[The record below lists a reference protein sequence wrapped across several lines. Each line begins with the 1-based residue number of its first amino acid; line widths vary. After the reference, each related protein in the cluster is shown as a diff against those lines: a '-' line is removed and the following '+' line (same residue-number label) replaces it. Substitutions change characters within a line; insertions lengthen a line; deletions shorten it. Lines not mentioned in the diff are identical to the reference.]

1 MSPETYYKVVLLLL
15 ARDSVAL
22 GFSLANFFANGGKE
36 ILINSAAQYGGYI
49 AATAVGNSITPE
61 ILIPVFANSKLAT
74 DFLQLSNNL
83 PGQPERVATVAL
95 VFSTAG
101 LLTKTGDIPTNA
113 TMGGLIAAFADY
125 MGSVVNSGNVPFVYR
140 RSKRMNLTFKQHM
153 QMQLLLLGL
162 LVAISGC
169 SIVIIY
175 STKSL
180 IRRSWLFFKKSIK
193 TIKKFRLKR
202 LNNSNSILVK
212 WVKLND

>member
-1 MSPETYYKVVLLLL
+1 MSPEIYYRILFFMLT
-15 ARDSVAL
+15 RNSVAL

-61 ILIPVFANSKLAT
+61 ILIPVFANSKLAA
-74 DFLQLSNNL
+74 DFLQFSNNM
-83 PGQPERVATVAL
+83 PGQPERVATVAF

-113 TMGGLIAAFADY
+113 TMGALIAAFADY
-125 MGSVVNSGNVPFVYR
+125 MGSVVNSGNVPFGYR
-140 RSKRMNLTFKQHM
+140 RPKRMNLTFKQHM

-175 STKSL
+175 VTKIL
-180 IRRSWLFFKKSIK
+180 IKRSRLFFKKSIK

>member
-1 MSPETYYKVVLLLL
+1 M
-15 ARDSVAL
+15 
-22 GFSLANFFANGGKE
+22 
-36 ILINSAAQYGGYI
+36 
-49 AATAVGNSITPE
+49 
-61 ILIPVFANSKLAT
+61 
-74 DFLQLSNNL
+74 
-83 PGQPERVATVAL
+83 PGQPERVATVAF

-113 TMGGLIAAFADY
+113 TMGTLIVAFADY
-125 MGSVVNSGNVPFVYR
+125 MGSVVNSGNVPFIY
-140 RSKRMNLTFKQHM
+140 KRPKLINLTFKQHV

-175 STKSL
+175 FTKSL

-212 WVKLND
+212 

>member
-1 MSPETYYKVVLLLL
+1 MSPEIYYRILFFMLTQN
-15 ARDSVAL
+15 SVAL

-61 ILIPVFANSKLAT
+61 ILIPVFANSKLAA
-74 DFLQLSNNL
+74 DFLQFSNNM
-83 PGQPERVATVAL
+83 PGQPERVATVAF
-95 VFSTAG
+95 VFFTAG

-113 TMGGLIAAFADY
+113 TMGALIAAFADY
-125 MGSVVNSGNVPFVYR
+125 MGSVVNSGNVPFGYR
-140 RSKRMNLTFKQHM
+140 RPKRMNLTFKQHM

-175 STKSL
+175 VTKIL
-180 IRRSWLFFKKSIK
+180 IKRSRLFFEKSIK

>member
-1 MSPETYYKVVLLLL
+1 MTKHYGSRNLLQSCVPYLGSGFS
-15 ARDSVAL
+15 RS

-113 TMGGLIAAFADY
+113 TMGALIAAFADY
-125 MGSVVNSGNVPFVYR
+125 MGSVVNSGNVPFFYR
-140 RSKRMNLTFKQHM
+140 RPKRMNLTFKQHM

-162 LVAISGC
+162 LVAISG
-169 SIVIIY
+169 VIY
-175 STKSL
+175 FTKSL
-180 IRRSWLFFKKSIK
+180 IRRSWLFFKKLIK
-193 TIKKFRLKR
+193 TIKKFRKTYF
-202 LNNSNSILVK
+202 NNNLIK
-212 WVKLND
+212 NNITIKKN

>member
-1 MSPETYYKVVLLLL
+1 MSPETYYKVVLFLLT
-15 ARDSVAL
+15 RDSVAL

-83 PGQPERVATVAL
+83 PGQPEKVATVAS

-113 TMGGLIAAFADY
+113 TMGALIAAFADY

-180 IRRSWLFFKKSIK
+180 IIILKDCISTLRFRPK
-193 TIKKFRLKR
+193 TELKQ
-202 LNNSNSILVK
+202 S
-212 WVKLND
+212 

>member
-1 MSPETYYKVVLLLL
+1 MSPETYYKVVFLLL

-36 ILINSAAQYGGYI
+36 IIINGAAQYGDYI
-49 AATAVGNSITPE
+49 AARAVGNSITPE

-95 VFSTAG
+95 LFSTAG
-101 LLTKTGDIPTNA
+101 LITKTGDIPTNA
-113 TMGGLIAAFADY
+113 TMGALIAAFADY
-125 MGSVVNSGNVPFVYR
+125 MGCVVSSGNVPFVYR
-140 RSKRMNLTFKQHM
+140 RSKRMNLSFKQHM

-169 SIVIIY
+169 SIVIFY

-180 IRRSWLFFKKSIK
+180 IRRSWLVFKKS
-193 TIKKFRLKR
+193 IKKFRLKR

>member
-1 MSPETYYKVVLLLL
+1 MSPETYYRIVFLML

-36 ILINSAAQYGGYI
+36 ILFNSAAQYGGYI

-74 DFLQLSNNL
+74 DFLQFSNNM
-83 PGQPERVATVAL
+83 PGQPGRVATVAF

-113 TMGGLIAAFADY
+113 TMGALIAAFADY
-125 MGSVVNSGNVPFVYR
+125 MSSVTSSGPTPFIHR
-140 RSKRMNLTFKQHM
+140 IPKRMNLTFKQHM

-175 STKSL
+175 FTKSL

>member
-83 PGQPERVATVAL
+83 PGQPEKVATVAS

-113 TMGGLIAAFADY
+113 TMGALIAAFADY

-180 IRRSWLFFKKSIK
+180 IIILKDCISTLRFRPK
-193 TIKKFRLKR
+193 TELKQ
-202 LNNSNSILVK
+202 S
-212 WVKLND
+212 

>member
-101 LLTKTGDIPTNA
+101 LLTKLPSDK
-113 TMGGLIAAFADY
+113 M
-125 MGSVVNSGNVPFVYR
+125 
-140 RSKRMNLTFKQHM
+140 K
-153 QMQLLLLGL
+153 
-162 LVAISGC
+162 
-169 SIVIIY
+169 
-175 STKSL
+175 
-180 IRRSWLFFKKSIK
+180 
-193 TIKKFRLKR
+193 
-202 LNNSNSILVK
+202 
-212 WVKLND
+212 

>member
-1 MSPETYYKVVLLLL
+1 MSPETYYKIVFLLL

-83 PGQPERVATVAL
+83 PGQPERVATVAF

-113 TMGGLIAAFADY
+113 TMGALIAAFADY

-140 RSKRMNLTFKQHM
+140 RPKRMNLTFKQHM

-162 LVAISGC
+162 LVTISGC

-175 STKSL
+175 FTKSL

-202 LNNSNSILVK
+202 LNNSNSRLVK
-212 WVKLND
+212 WIKLND